1 MAKYNT
7 FVVIDYKKRKNL
19 LVTSSAKKAN
29 ELLKVGTKIEVWN
42 ENELIEVIHF
52 AKSKY
57 SKDFI
62 WRYILK
68 EKEYIGKKQRQ
79 AELRNK
85 RRKNYGL

>member
-29 ELLKVGTKIEVWN
+29 KLLRVGTKIEVWN
-42 ENELIEVIHF
+42 ENELIEVIHY

-57 SKDFI
+57 SKDYI

-68 EKEYIGKKQRQ
+68 EKEYIGKKQKQSEKKNAR
-79 AELRNK
+79 RNNK
-85 RRKNYGL
+85 K